1 MRLTITTNFPD
12 VQRAIDGLRTDIAD
26 KVTAR
31 AVNRTVEQARTAM
44 VKEIR
49 TTYAV
54 TASYVRE
61 RLRIKR
67 ASFKAGQFGISAE
80 LIGGDGKRRAANVIA
95 FGARQTLRGISIKV
109 RRDKPRAVIKGA
121 FIANKGRTVF
131 RRTGAKRLPIEP
143 VRTID
148 IPQMFNAKRV
158 NRAVIAA
165 MQAKFPAIFRREM
178 DFALS
183 RFGQG
188 R

>member
-1 MRLTITTNFPD
+1 MQLTIKTNFPD
-12 VQRAIDGLRTDIAD
+12 VQRAIDNLSADIAN

-31 AVNRTVEQARTAM
+31 AVNRTVEQAKTAM

-49 TTYAV
+49 STYAV
-54 TASYVRE
+54 TSSYVRE

-67 ASFKAGQFGISAE
+67 ATFKAGQFGIRAE
-80 LIGGDGKRRAANVIA
+80 LIGGDGKRRSANVIN
-95 FGARQTLRGISIKV
+95 FGARQIRKGVSIKV
-109 RRDKPRAVIKGA
+109 RRDKRRSVIKSA
-121 FIANKGRTVF
+121 FIANNGRTVF
-131 RRTGAKRLPIEP
+131 RRTGAARLPIEP

-165 MQAKFPAIFRREM
+165 AQAKFPAIFKREM
-178 DFALS
+178 DYALS
-183 RFGQG
+183 KFGQT

>member
-1 MRLTITTNFPD
+1 MRLTIKTNFPD
-12 VQRAIDGLRTDIAD
+12 VQRAIDNLSADIAD

-49 TTYAV
+49 STYAV
-54 TASYVRE
+54 TASYVRD

-67 ASFKAGQFGISAE
+67 ASFKAGQFGIRAE
-80 LIGGDGKRRAANVIA
+80 LIGGDGKRRSANVIN
-95 FGARQTLRGISIKV
+95 FGARQTLKGVSIKV
-109 RRDKPRAVIKGA
+109 RRDRPRSVSKSA
-121 FIANKGRTVF
+121 FIGNKGRTVF
-131 RRTGAKRLPIEP
+131 RRTGTTRLPIDP

-165 MQAKFPAIFRREM
+165 MQAKFPAIFKREM
-178 DFALS
+178 EYALS
-183 RFGQG
+183 RFGK
-188 R
+188 

>member
-1 MRLTITTNFPD
+1 MRLTIKTNFPD
-12 VQRAIDGLRTDIAD
+12 VQRAIDNLSADIAD

-54 TASYVRE
+54 TSSYVRD

-67 ASFKAGQFGISAE
+67 ASFKQGAFGIRAE
-80 LIGGDGKRRAANVIA
+80 LIGGDGKRRSANVIN
-95 FGARQTLRGISIKV
+95 FGARQTLRGVSIKV
-109 RRDKPRAVIKGA
+109 RRDRPRSVIKSA
-121 FIANKGRTVF
+121 FIGNKGRTVF
-131 RRTGAKRLPIEP
+131 RRTGPKRLPIDP

-178 DFALS
+178 DYALS

>member
-12 VQRAIDGLRTDIAD
+12 VQRAIDNLRTDIAD

-31 AVNRTVEQARTAM
+31 SVNRTIEQARTAM

-49 TTYAV
+49 STYAV
-54 TASYVRE
+54 TSTYVRD

-80 LIGGDGKRRAANVIA
+80 LIGGDGKRRSANVIA
-95 FGARQTLRGISIKV
+95 FGAKRTLSGVSVKI
-109 RRDKPRAVIKGA
+109 RRDRPRQNIQGA

-131 RRTGAKRLPIEP
+131 RRTGKTRLPIEP
-143 VRTID
+143 IRTID
-148 IPQMFNAKRV
+148 IPQMFNSKRI

-165 MQAKFPAIFRREM
+165 AQAKFPAIFKREM
-178 DFALS
+178 DYALS
-183 RFGQG
+183 KLAQVI
-188 R
+188 

>member
-1 MRLTITTNFPD
+1 MKLTIRTNFPD
-12 VQRAIDGLRTDIAD
+12 VQRAIDGLAADIAD

-31 AVNRTVEQARTAM
+31 AVNRTIEQARTAM

-54 TASYVRE
+54 TASYARD

-67 ASFKAGQFGISAE
+67 AAAKAGQFGIRAE
-80 LIGGDGKRRAANVIA
+80 LIGGDGKRRSANVIA
-95 FGARQTLRGISIKV
+95 FGARQTLRGVSIKV
-109 RRDKPRAVIKGA
+109 RRDRPRAVLSNA
-121 FIANKGRTVF
+121 FIGNKGRTVF
-131 RRTGAKRLPIEP
+131 RRTSKTRLPIDP

-165 MQAKFPAIFRREM
+165 MQAKFPAIFKREM
-178 DFALS
+178 DYALS
-183 RFGQG
+183 KFG